1 MAILV
6 VYWTGTGNTEIM
18 AEKICEGIRNAGVEA
33 DLKQI
38 SDILPDEAL
47 QYDKIAFGCPSM
59 GIEELEPEEFLPW
72 YDEVEPQLGDKLIAL
87 FGSYGWGEGEWMDYW
102 NDRVKG
108 LGLNLFEEGIR
119 INSTPSTKEQ
129 KEIVEFGERFAKA
142 E

>member
-18 AEKICEGIRNAGVEA
+18 AEKIHEGILEAGIEA
-33 DLKQI
+33 DLKTVDQV
-38 SDILPDEAL
+38 LPAEINN
-47 QYDKIAFGCPSM
+47 YEKIAIGCPSM

-72 YDEVEPQLGDKLIAL
+72 YEDVEPRLGDKLIAI

-102 NDRVKG
+102 QGRVKD

-119 INSTPSTKEQ
+119 INSTPSSKEAQ
-129 KEIVEFGERFAKA
+129 ACLEFGIRFAKH
-142 E
+142 

>member
-18 AEKICEGIRNAGVEA
+18 AEKLHEGILEAGVEA

-38 SDILPDEAL
+38 DDCLPDDILN
-47 QYDKIAFGCPSM
+47 YDKIAIGCPSM

-72 YDEVEPQLGDKLIAL
+72 YDDVEPILGDKPLII

-102 NDRVKG
+102 QDRVKG
-108 LGLNLFEEGIR
+108 LGLNLFEEGIK

-129 KEIVEFGERFAKA
+129 QMIKEMGMRFALI
-142 E
+142 